1 MRPDAVLV
9 NAARGP
15 IVDEAALIEALR
27 RGVIAGAALDVF
39 EAEPPDASPLLEMDN
54 VVISP
59 HVGGISTQSIAE
71 MTRRATQAVID
82 VVSGRRPA
90 DLVNPEALRAPA
102 R

>member
-1 MRPDAVLV
+1 
-9 NAARGP
+9 
-15 IVDEAALIEALR
+15 
-27 RGVIAGAALDVF
+27 
-39 EAEPPDASPLLEMDN
+39 
-54 VVISP
+54 
-59 HVGGISTQSIAE
+59 VGGISTQSIAE